1 MDSAPNSADPVS
13 AAPLLVVMGVT
24 GSGKSTVGAAL
35 ALRLRVPFADAD
47 DFHGEANV
55 AKMSAGIPLNDA
67 DRLPW
72 LRSVGSWLAEHAA
85 TGGVMSCSALKRSYR
100 DILRDPAPTVIF
112 VHLDGDAEVI
122 RRRVAN
128 RPGHF
133 MPVSLVNSQLDT
145 LEPLEPDEGGIVLD
159 FGRPVDELVEAY
171 LAAASSLDA
180 PSPPLQVGSPRQPLP
195 RTEPHP
201 APLPGTPSQPAPSP
215 GAPSHPAPSPGAPSH
230 PAPPADPESGP
241 ESPENP
247 GA

>member
-13 AAPLLVVMGVT
+13 ATPLLVVMGVT

-55 AKMSAGIPLNDA
+55 AKMSAGIPLDDA

-85 TGGVMSCSALKRSYR
+85 TGGVMSCSALKRGYR

-145 LEPLEPDEGGIVLD
+145 LEPLEPDERGIVLD
-159 FGRPVDELVEAY
+159 FGRPVDELVETY
-171 LAAASSLDA
+171 LAAAPSLDA
-180 PSPPLQVGSPRQPLP
+180 PSPPLQAGSPRQPLS

-201 APLPGTPSQPAPSP
+201 APPLGTPSQPASP
-215 GAPSHPAPSPGAPSH
+215 PGTPSH

-241 ESPENP
+241 ESPANP

>member
-13 AAPLLVVMGVT
+13 TAPLLVVMGVT

-55 AKMSAGIPLNDA
+55 AKMSAGIPLDDA

-72 LRSVGSWLAEHAA
+72 LRSVGSWLAEQAA

-100 DILRDPAPTVIF
+100 DILRDPAPTAIF

-145 LEPLEPDEGGIVLD
+145 LEPLEPDERGIVLD

-171 LAAASSLDA
+171 LAAAPSLDA
-180 PSPPLQVGSPRQPLP
+180 PS
-195 RTEPHP
+195 
-201 APLPGTPSQPAPSP
+201 QPAS
-215 GAPSHPAPSPGAPSH
+215 
-230 PAPPADPESGP
+230 PADPKSGP

-247 GA
+247 GV